1 MNKIALYTILLIIA
15 FHTSLIQA
23 ENTIDHANKEWEAI
37 KAADNKNWDERKK
50 HHKKQ
55 WEDLTIA
62 HQKKW
67 NQLKAE
73 VEKKWQEFA
82 HSTKKNWV
90 DYDRDRDTRS
100 RVDFKHGDVIIETVI
115 PESDSQSKRKAL
127 ENINKQVRNLFAT
140 KDIGEKGILD
150 DQIVDNQGNIVDRI
164 NQEEFIKKEILP
176 KIKPDHKSYTSK
188 DGLKRRKFRVKIN
201 LVPNHIRIRA
211 EKYLPTVSKNAKRF
225 KLKPQLIFAIIHT
238 ESYFNPMAV
247 SSCNAIGM
255 MQIIPKFAGR
265 EAYIKIYGND
275 TVPTW
280 KYLFLPENN
289 IKLGSAY
296 LSILRYRHFRDIH
309 GEVKN
314 RYVSICGYN
323 WGPTAMRKKIVKKYP
338 INSMSEGQV
347 YSLLRRKAAKET
359 RDYIKKVTQRMPLYD
374 PFF

>member
-1 MNKIALYTILLIIA
+1 MILFMLISQN
-15 FHTSLIQA
+15 SLIQA
-23 ENTIDHANKEWEAI
+23 ENTVDKASQEWEAI
-37 KAADNKNWDERKK
+37 KAAENKKWDELKNRN
-50 HHKKQ
+50 KKQ

-62 HQKKW
+62 HQKRW

-73 VEKKWQEFA
+73 VEEKWQEFV
-82 HSTKKNWV
+82 HSTKKDWV

-100 RVDFKHGDVIIETVI
+100 RVDFKHGDVIFETVI
-115 PESDSQSKRKAL
+115 PEDDSQSRRKAL
-127 ENINKQVRNLFAT
+127 ENIKKQVKNIFAK
-140 KDIGEKGILD
+140 KDIGKKGVLDDQILD
-150 DQIVDNQGNIVDRI
+150 DQGNKVDHR
-164 NQEEFIKKEILP
+164 NQEKFIKKEILP
-176 KIKPDHKSYTSK
+176 KIKPDHKSYISK
-188 DGLKRRKFRVKIN
+188 DGLKRRKYRVKFN

-211 EKYLPTVSKNAKRF
+211 EKYLPTVRKNAKRF
-225 KLKPQLIFAIIHT
+225 KLKPQLVFAIIHT

-255 MQIIPKFAGR
+255 MQIIPEYAGR
-265 EAYIKIYGND
+265 EAYIKLYGDD

-289 IKLGSAY
+289 IRLGSAY

-338 INSMSEGQV
+338 LNSMSDGQV
-347 YSLLRRKAAKET
+347 YSLLRKKTAKET
-359 RDYIKKVTQRMPLYD
+359 RDYIKRVTERMPLYD
-374 PFF
+374 SFFSN